1 MFFQELTT
9 PTLQTLC
16 FSQIKNVEQRK
27 YAIDILTMTIR
38 LNVNCKNILCDKTIK
53 KLFWLEK
60 TNRLGLEF
68 SLLLVKKSG
77 YIKIYIQK
85 KKTAHIVIQFANY
98 EKTHIQSI
106 FYNNDCNENWV
117 KILLDEFD
125 NNIVEYIKN
134 GFSNK
139 LKDLRTFIQKNMNN
153 KKYDFHAHIDIPGYI
168 CML

>member
-1 MFFQELTT
+1 MFFKNLTT

-27 YAIDILTMTIR
+27 YAIDILTMTVK
-38 LNVNCKNILCDKTIK
+38 LNDNCKNIMYDKTIK
-53 KLFWLEK
+53 RYFWLEK

-68 SLLLVKKSG
+68 SLLLIKKSG

-85 KKTAHIVIQFANY
+85 KKRAHIVVQFANQ
-98 EKTHIQSI
+98 EKMHIQSI
-106 FYNNDCNENWV
+106 FYDSDCNEDWV
-117 KILLDEFD
+117 KILLYEFD
-125 NNIVEYIKN
+125 NNIIKYIKN

-139 LKDLRTFIQKNMNN
+139 LKDLRVFIQKNMNN
-153 KKYDFHAHIDIPGYI
+153 KKYDFHAHIDIPGHI